1 MHDAYAQSVSKAA
14 VVLLLHAFLS
24 TKVCWG
30 CFPHVS
36 GYSGNTQTDVR
47 DLLHIVYI
55 VYMCNILLLCTRF
68 CLPSLW
74 DFQLQFRSI
83 FKVSFD

>member
-47 DLLHIVYI
+47 DLLHIRSVH
-55 VYMCNILLLCTRF
+55 VVHILLLCTSF

-74 DFQLQFRSI
+74 DFQLQSRSI